1 MDKIVGAVGCLGII
15 LIVLLCLA
23 IEPLCI
29 MLLWNWIAAGLFGA
43 PVITFWQAFG
53 VCALLSFVGG
63 FFTSSSK
70 NN

>member
-1 MDKIVGAVGCLGII
+1 MDKIVGAVGCFGII

-23 IEPLCI
+23 IEPFCI

-53 VCALLSFVGG
+53 IGWLCNLLFGG
-63 FFTSSSK
+63 VHYTVKS
-70 NN
+70 N